1 MKRTLLLLTLL
12 PIAMGG
18 CVAKTAWNVATLPVK
33 AGSKAVDWAT
43 TSQSEADRNYGR
55 KMRKQEERAGREH
68 RDLVKRCGKHPDDPA
83 CADLRQAPGR

>member
-1 MKRTLLLLTLL
+1 MRPMLLLALL
-12 PIAMGG
+12 PLAGGG

-55 KMRKQEERAGREH
+55 KLRKQEEAQGREH
-68 RDLVKRCGKHPDDPA
+68 RKLEQRCRSHADDPA
-83 CADLRQAPGR
+83 CADLRVDR